1 MEDSLAKNELK
12 NFTKR
17 SHFINTSPNPFRKD
31 NKSLTKKTSTKEGG
45 NNWVDRSRSIR
56 EALMTKFDIQ

>member
-1 MEDSLAKNELK
+1 MS
-12 NFTKR
+12 
-17 SHFINTSPNPFRKD
+17 TSPNPFKKD
-31 NKSLTKKTSTKEGG
+31 NKSLSKKASSNNGG